1 MDEDAYKEIHKG
13 GAFYWLGIASF
24 LLHEYEMATFFFD
37 AAVSEDI
44 RWGDG
49 VKTPAMLFMQL
60 DETNPEQAAR
70 QLTEDAK
77 NRIDRWITD
86 YNRLSGLSSPPMS
99 MQILRERLFI
109 PSLDPEHS
117 KWRTIGTTFISFSL
131 EWDYRNALL
140 DIRME
145 PGTYEPFYI
154 HLFKGCLLFESL
166 LKENPS
172 PDKWKP
178 AKEQNNNLGQFLQN
192 YSAALGSSENLGDKN
207 SGNMQSILNN
217 LETADD
223 SIFTAIKLTARLRN
237 TVGHNLG
244 WEDGLTKIQYQ
255 KLFMMVASSCIH
267 VVAKLY
273 EMSKEEVKIT
283 EGEK

>member
-1 MDEDAYKEIHKG
+1 
-13 GAFYWLGIASF
+13 
-24 LLHEYEMATFFFD
+24 MATFFFD
-37 AAVSEDI
+37 AAVSEY

-49 VKTPAMLFMQL
+49 VRTPAMLFMQL
-60 DETNPEQAAR
+60 DETNREQAAR
-70 QLTEDAK
+70 QLTKDAK
-77 NRIDRWITD
+77 NRIDRSF
-86 YNRLSGLSSPPMS
+86 YELQPPSGLSSPPMS

-109 PSLDPEHS
+109 PSLDLEHS
-117 KWRTIGTTFISFSL
+117 NWRTIGTTFISFSL

-154 HLFKGCLLFESL
+154 HLFKGCLLFESM

-192 YSAALGSSENLGDKN
+192 YSAALGSSENLGEKI
-207 SGNMQSILNN
+207 SGNMKSILTD
-217 LETADD
+217 LETADN

-255 KLFMMVASSCIH
+255 KLFVMVASSCIH

-273 EMSKEEVKIT
+273 GLSEYEVRAVR
-283 EGEK
+283 GGDR